1 MRPETRT
8 PLTPLDLCTLI
19 AHETVSLLN
28 ADPEAAE
35 TAAQLREGLQI
46 VVAANELISDAG
58 PLVTWVDW
66 EMASVQQFAK
76 AGIDAPPLI
85 DPDRLLPVPDAY
97 AQMDAVWMIFQTAV
111 ERPLEQRHIL
121 LNMARTLTEIGG
133 LEDMLLTTNI
143 PAVGFLTA
151 EDLRAELE
159 DVRMAL
165 QPQETQEIGQ
175 PVQSGQV
182 L

>member
-46 VVAANELISDAG
+46 MVAANELISDAG

-66 EMASVQQFAK
+66 
-76 AGIDAPPLI
+76 
-85 DPDRLLPVPDAY
+85 DP
-97 AQMDAVWMIFQTAV
+97 
-111 ERPLEQRHIL
+111 
-121 LNMARTLTEIGG
+121 
-133 LEDMLLTTNI
+133 
-143 PAVGFLTA
+143 
-151 EDLRAELE
+151 
-159 DVRMAL
+159 
-165 QPQETQEIGQ
+165 
-175 PVQSGQV
+175 
-182 L
+182 

>member
-1 MRPETRT
+1 MKPETRT

-19 AHETVSLLN
+19 AHEAVSLLN

-35 TAAQLREGLQI
+35 AAAQLREGLQI
-46 VVAANELISDAG
+46 MVAANELISDAG

-76 AGIDAPPLI
+76 AGIDTLPLI
-85 DPDRLLPVPDAY
+85 APERLLPVPDAY
-97 AQMDAVWMIFQTAV
+97 EQMDVIWLLFQTAV
-111 ERPLEQRHIL
+111 ESAQEHRRTLLET
-121 LNMARTLTEIGG
+121 ARTVTEMGG

-165 QPQETQEIGQ
+165 QLHETQAIKQ
-175 PVQSGQV
+175 PVQA
-182 L
+182 